1 MGARGGPLLLALLLS
16 PLLSPAGPGQPAPQE
31 ADPMSGPCGLRSIA
45 PLIVGGEPS
54 VRGRWPWQAS
64 LRLRKAHRCGGSLLS
79 RRWVL
84 TAAHCFRSHRD
95 PSEWM
100 VQFGELASNL
110 VFWNLRA
117 YVNRY
122 RVRNILV
129 HPHFS
134 KGFSDIALVRLAS
147 PVSYNKYIQPV
158 CVLSST
164 FMFEHRP
171 DCWVTGWGDISENY
185 TLLPPSY
192 NLQEVQLTI
201 LNNTRCNYLFK
212 QPFSRGIIPD
222 SMVCA
227 GAEDGSVD
235 ACKGDSGGPLV
246 CDKDGLWY
254 QVGVVSW
261 GVGCG
266 RPNRPGVYTN
276 VSQHFNWIRML
287 ISCSSPKPGS
297 CQWLLLLILLWAPQ
311 LLQPA

>member
-1 MGARGGPLLLALLLS
+1 MSWRESCSGQLCEAMRPLVCCDNLLFQSLSAQVPELWLWPFWAPLFHRGPFGHQKDLLTTPVS
-16 PLLSPAGPGQPAPQE
+16 PHQWAPSCGQVASPASTVH
-31 ADPMSGPCGLRSIA
+31 DC
-45 PLIVGGEPS
+45 
-54 VRGRWPWQAS
+54 
-64 LRLRKAHRCGGSLLS
+64 SLLS
-79 RRWVL
+79 
-84 TAAHCFRSHRD
+84 ASHRD

-100 VQFGELASNL
+100 VQLGELASNV

-122 RVRNILV
+122 RVRDILV

-134 KGFSDIALVRLAS
+134 EGFSDIALVRLAS
-147 PVSYNKYIQPV
+147 PVSYNKYIQPI